1 METLGTR
8 LDDFDSANP
17 SSMQDACHM
26 NSVEMTLLSVSSCS
40 SVDRMPA
47 WSSAGHG
54 LDSCQDSDF
63 SLSHAHVQGPKLTFL
78 GRRQLV
84 TEFFFSRHM
93 QNVVTKKCQLIYFFA
108 AKQK

>member
-1 METLGTR
+1 
-8 LDDFDSANP
+8 
-17 SSMQDACHM
+17 M
-26 NSVEMTLLSVSSCS
+26 NSVEMTLRSVSFCS

-63 SLSHAHVQGPKLTFL
+63 FLSHAHVQGPKLTFL
-78 GRRQLV
+78 GRRQLA

-93 QNVVTKKCQLIYFFA
+93 QKCGHQKVSINLFFRSETKMNE
-108 AKQK
+108 